1 MNEKHTE
8 TIMKTTEQKEAD
20 RIIDAMG
27 GTVAVC
33 KIFNITDGAVSQWRE
48 NGIPE
53 ARLFS
58 IKLLRPDLFE
68 KAA

>member
-1 MNEKHTE
+1 MRMNEK
-8 TIMKTTEQKEAD
+8 TIKQQEAN

-33 KIFNITDGAVSQWRE
+33 TLFDITSGAVSQWRDE
-48 NGIPE
+48 GIPE
-53 ARLFS
+53 ARMFS
-58 IKLLRPDLFE
+58 IRLLRPDLFE

>member
-1 MNEKHTE
+1 MNEKNE
-8 TIMKTTEQKEAD
+8 KQLEAD

-33 KIFNITDGAVSQWRE
+33 TLFNISSGAVSQWRTSE
-48 NGIPE
+48 EGIPE
-53 ARLFS
+53 SRLFS
-58 IKLLRPDLFE
+58 IRLMRPDLFK

>member
-1 MNEKHTE
+1 MNDLKA
-8 TIMKTTEQKEAD
+8 KQAEAN

-33 KIFNITDGAVSQWRE
+33 ELFEITSGAVSQWRE
-48 NGIPE
+48 SGIPD
-53 ARLFS
+53 ARMFS

>member
-1 MNEKHTE
+1 MNNLDTKN
-8 TIMKTTEQKEAD
+8 EAN

-27 GTVAVC
+27 GTSVVSE
-33 KIFNITDGAVSQWRE
+33 IFSITTGAVSQWRDD
-48 NGIPE
+48 GIPE
-53 ARLFS
+53 SRLFS

>member
-1 MNEKHTE
+1 MNDLKAKEA
-8 TIMKTTEQKEAD
+8 EAD

-33 KIFNITDGAVSQWRE
+33 ELFGITSGAVSQWRTD
-48 NGIPE
+48 GIPD
-53 ARLFS
+53 ARMFS
-58 IKLLRPDLFE
+58 IRLMRPDLFE